1 MRRLPAYALAL
12 GIAASSVARPAHAD
26 ANAQRGR
33 AEMTIRAVEADAT
46 KGPDPSRFR
55 YVPPTPA
62 QRVAAGELLLRTGD
76 YDRSVETLSK
86 VLELYRRGEVPESAY
101 ADSTFLI
108 GEAYFQSGQYLSARR
123 HYREIFDHATQQQWS
138 SYAGRA
144 ISRMVDIALRT
155 NDLDSLDYVFAR
167 LSSLPVTD
175 DSGSLAYARSK
186 ALYARHSLT
195 DAKNAVNAVPP
206 GSEYALQGQ
215 YLLGVIL
222 TKEASLAA
230 QASAPPAAQTSA
242 AATQGATPTAAL
254 PKYGPAID
262 QFRRVARMPATTP
275 SQKHVVDL
283 AWMAVG
289 RLCYESEAYP
299 EAAEAYSHVS
309 RQSAEFSMMM
319 HELSWVYVRV
329 GDFQRAQRALEV
341 LSIADPNNL
350 DIADG
355 SLLRADLLLR
365 SGEFDKALTLYRSV
379 RERFDPIRDQ
389 VDRFIA
395 TTADPASYYDRLT
408 ADPEIQTADKLP
420 PLALAWAREQA
431 EDENVFVVIDDVN
444 RSRDLIRQSRRLAS
458 RLNGVLAVPTRAK
471 AFPEIRAALEHAI
484 SLSNKLTKAR
494 VGLGQGMDEVAG
506 DAGGELASVRQERRS
521 LQRRLLG
528 LPVTSAEF
536 AQRDDAGV
544 SQWNR
549 VSQSLQQL
557 TIEADKLRAMV
568 NALKRVL
575 KQGENF
581 GVTSNA
587 ATRERFKA
595 EIDANERDLQGYE
608 QRIEQFRD
616 AIENGRVQSGF
627 GDQRYIDDDQARHR
641 YRDLLNREAELAAAG
656 QDSGD
661 ATEYARSVRPVLQR
675 ADAVDLRLEGT
686 RAELERQ
693 ASAQAEVLRGKIQD
707 ELASIEMRATALD
720 QVDQEARIV
729 VGQVAMKAFAGVR
742 ERLKGIVL
750 RADVGIAQEAWEE
763 REEEARRVRSLQRE
777 RAREEQMLN
786 EELREVLEDAEE
798 EQ

>member
-26 ANAQRGR
+26 AGAQRGR
-33 AEMTIRAVEADAT
+33 AEMAIRAVEADAG

-76 YDRSVETLSK
+76 YDRAVETLSK
-86 VLELYRRGEVPESAY
+86 VLELYRRGEVPESAN
-101 ADSTFLI
+101 ADATFLI
-108 GEAYFQSGQYLSARR
+108 GEAYFQSSQYLSARR
-123 HYREIFDHATQQQWS
+123 HYREIFDHATQGQFAA
-138 SYAGRA
+138 YAGRA

-155 NDLDSLDYVFAR
+155 RDLDSLDYVFAR
-167 LSSLPVTD
+167 LSALPVTD
-175 DSGSLAYARSK
+175 ASGSLAYARAK

-195 DAKNAVNAVPP
+195 DAKNAVNAVPQ

-215 YLLGVIL
+215 YLLGVIM

-230 QASAPPAAQTSA
+230 QASAPPVGQTPTA
-242 AATQGATPTAAL
+242 GATPSSAL

-275 SQKHVVDL
+275 PQRHVVDL

-309 RQSAEFSMMM
+309 RQSEEFSMMM

-408 ADPEIQTADKLP
+408 ADPDIQTDDKLP

-458 RLNGVLAVPTRAK
+458 RLNAVLAVPTRAK

-484 SLSNKLTKAR
+484 SLSNKLGKAR
-494 VGLGQGMDEVAG
+494 VALGQGMDEVAG
-506 DAGGELASVRQERRS
+506 DAGGELASVRQERRA

-544 SQWNR
+544 GQWNR

-557 TIEADKLRAMV
+557 TVEADKLRAMV

-587 ATRERFKA
+587 ATRDRFKA
-595 EIDANERDLQGYE
+595 EIEANERDLLGYE
-608 QRIEQFRD
+608 QRIEQFRE

-627 GDQRYIDDDQARHR
+627 GDQRYIDDDQARRR
-641 YRDLLNREAELAAAG
+641 YRDLLSREAVLAAAG

-661 ATEYARSVRPVLQR
+661 ATEYARSIQPVLSR
-675 ADAVDLRLEGT
+675 ADAVDLRLDGT
-686 RAELERQ
+686 RAELERN

-707 ELASIEMRATALD
+707 ELASIETRATALD

-729 VGQVAMKAFAGVR
+729 VGEVAMKAFAGVR

-786 EELREVLEDAEE
+786 DELREVLEDAEE
-798 EQ
+798 DQ

>member
-1 MRRLPAYALAL
+1 M
-12 GIAASSVARPAHAD
+12 
-26 ANAQRGR
+26 
-33 AEMTIRAVEADAT
+33 
-46 KGPDPSRFR
+46 
-55 YVPPTPA
+55 
-62 QRVAAGELLLRTGD
+62 
-76 YDRSVETLSK
+76 
-86 VLELYRRGEVPESAY
+86 LELHRRGEVPESAF
-101 ADSTFLI
+101 ADATFLI
-108 GEAYFQSGQYLSARR
+108 GEAYFQSNQYLSARR
-123 HYREIFDHATQQQWS
+123 HYRDIFDRATQGQFTI
-138 SYAGRA
+138 YAGRA
-144 ISRMVDIALRT
+144 ISRLVDIALRT
-155 NDLDSLDYVFAR
+155 RDLDSLDYVFAK

-175 DSGSLAYARSK
+175 ASGSLAYARAK

-195 DAKNAVNAVPP
+195 DARNAVNAVPP
-206 GSEYALQGQ
+206 NAEYALQGQ

-222 TKEASLAA
+222 TKEAALTA
-230 QASAPPAAQTSA
+230 QANQPAPGASVAATA
-242 AATQGATPTAAL
+242 AAA

-275 SQKHVVDL
+275 AQRHVVDL

-289 RLCYESEAYP
+289 RLCYESDAFP

-408 ADPEIQTADKLP
+408 ADPDIQTDDKLP

-458 RLNGVLAVPTRAK
+458 RLNGVLAVPTRAR
-471 AFPEIRAALEHAI
+471 AFPEIRAALEHAL
-484 SLSNKLTKAR
+484 SLSNKLGKAR
-494 VGLGQGMDEVAG
+494 VSLAQGMDEVAG
-506 DAGGELASVRQERRS
+506 DVGGELASVRQERRA
-521 LQRRLLG
+521 LQKRLLG
-528 LPVTSAEF
+528 LPVTSADF

-544 SQWNR
+544 AQWNHA
-549 VSQSLQQL
+549 SQSLQQL
-557 TIEADKLRAMV
+557 TVEADKLRAMV

-575 KQGENF
+575 RQGETF

-587 ATRERFKA
+587 ATRDRFRL
-595 EIDANERDLQGYE
+595 EVEANERDLQGYE
-608 QRIEQFRD
+608 QRIEQFRE

-627 GDQRYIDDDQARHR
+627 GDQRYVDDDQARHR
-641 YRDLLNREAELAAAG
+641 YRDLLNREAALAAAG
-656 QDSGD
+656 QDPGD
-661 ATEYARSVRPVLQR
+661 AAEYARSIQPILAR
-675 ADAVDLRLEGT
+675 ADAIDLRLDGT

-693 ASAQAEVLRGKIQD
+693 ASAQAEVLRVKIQD
-707 ELASIEMRATALD
+707 ELASIETRAAALD

-729 VGQVAMKAFAGVR
+729 VGQVAMKAFAAVR
-742 ERLKGIVL
+742 EKLKSIVL

-763 REEEARRVRSLQRE
+763 REEQARRVRSLQRE

-786 EELREVLEDAEE
+786 DELREVLEDAEE
-798 EQ
+798 DQ